1 MGEIFKQDLGSGD
14 FSKVL
19 VFYREFW
26 NFIKACPKP
35 NDLGINEWQ
44 ILDCVFTLPK
54 IRDIS
59 WFNYG
64 YLKS

>member
-19 VFYREFW
+19 VFYREFG

-35 NDLGINEWQ
+35 NDLGINE
-44 ILDCVFTLPK
+44 
-54 IRDIS
+54 
-59 WFNYG
+59 
-64 YLKS
+64 

>member
-14 FSKVL
+14 FPKVL
-19 VFYREFW
+19 VFNSEFW
-26 NFIKACPKP
+26 KLIKACPKL

-44 ILDCVFTLPK
+44 ILDGVFALQK
-54 IRDIS
+54 KKDIS